1 MEKAKTFAG
10 VERER
15 ERERATT
22 LTAKTENI
30 TGNLEWTS
38 SNTDVATVS
47 GNDNIGTVT
56 LKAKGDNDNY
66 S

>member
-10 VERER
+10 V
-15 ERERATT
+15 ERATT

>member
-1 MEKAKTFAG
+1 MEKTKTFAG
-10 VERER
+10 V
-15 ERERATT
+15 ERATT